1 LTDLVNERRVRLG
14 VQTRKQL
21 ETFETIGV
29 NDEVEPFCR
38 APLIQPCVFFWHKT
52 MLAIAFVPAIFP
64 GSRRESR
71 REESF

>member
-1 LTDLVNERRVRLG
+1 
-14 VQTRKQL
+14 
-21 ETFETIGV
+21 
-29 NDEVEPFCR
+29 
-38 APLIQPCVFFWHKT
+38 LIQPCVFFWHKT